1 MILAGPSSSGQ
12 KHFYE
17 FGSFRIDTVERQLLR
32 GDGAVQ
38 LTPKAYE
45 TLLALAENA
54 GRALD
59 KDELLRRV
67 WPGTFVEE
75 GSLTRNI
82 SVLRKALGDEDE
94 RYIET
99 LPKRGYR
106 FVAPVQELWVPG
118 EALVI
123 EERTI
128 SHVLMEE
135 TESSSHWLTRSVT
148 AGMGLFLILAGTLA
162 YLATR
167 GPNANSTLQSLSV
180 LPSQ

>member
-1 MILAGPSSSGQ
+1 MSSGQ

-32 GDGAVQ
+32 GDGPVQ

-82 SVLRKALGDEDE
+82 SVLRNALGDEDE

-148 AGMGLFLILAGTLA
+148 AGLVLFLIVAGTVA
-162 YLATR
+162 YL
-167 GPNANSTLQSLSV
+167 GPGGRDPKSALKALGR

>member
-1 MILAGPSSSGQ
+1 MSSGQ

-32 GDGAVQ
+32 GDGPVQ

-148 AGMGLFLILAGTLA
+148 AGMVLFLIVAGTQ
-162 YLATR
+162 TR
-167 GPNANSTLQSLSV
+167 R
-180 LPSQ
+180 